1 MDVKVFKTFISL
13 IITVLIF
20 TSCASNSYESI
31 LFNKSIED
39 YGNTGGLTLPFDVNN
54 TEIKIMLISDK
65 EELSDSLVV
74 KELSK
79 RTGLNINITN
89 VSTSDASRYTQLLL
103 STNTLPDIIKTT
115 LDTSEVNSLGE
126 KGIFVS
132 VNKYLAELPN
142 FRRIFI
148 ENDTYSSVMDD
159 YTANDNNLYFY
170 PKFDYQKEVT
180 KGFLYRKDIFD
191 KHGLKMWQGKD
202 EFYATLKTLK
212 TLYPD
217 STPYISES
225 GINILDEWSLS
236 FGIDF
241 PGMFYDFDKEKWIY
255 SGCDARFFEMLQFIK
270 KLYDESLFHKSFLSS
285 NQILWD
291 WKITGKNSFVT
302 YGDLSNMEILNGK
315 GKSNNPDFNLSFA
328 SPPGDIFKIKKS
340 DIIGMG
346 PSVTNNKNSLLS
358 LKLLD
363 YLSSPSGIELSTLG
377 VLNKTYEYKMG
388 SVVYNDFSEND
399 YIVGKELEEKYGL
412 FIDGLTRSVDKRSP
426 YLHYSKKEQ
435 AVLNLINEKDGF
447 VEEYPKL
454 KLKNEDRQKAKEII
468 TILNN
473 KAYEFARNYILKTDD
488 KNFNEWTQE
497 AYKSGLEELE
507 EIYNKER

>member
-1 MDVKVFKTFISL
+1 MKVVKSL
-13 IITVLIF
+13 ICFLLIIVIF
-20 TSCASNSYESI
+20 TSCASTDYESI

-39 YGNTGGLTLPFDVNN
+39 YGDTGGLTLPFDVNN
-54 TEIKIMLISDK
+54 TEIKIMLVSDT

-89 VSTSDASRYTQLLL
+89 VSESDASRYTQLLL
-103 STNTLPDIIKTT
+103 STNTLPDIMKTT
-115 LDTSEVNSLGE
+115 LEPDEINSLGE

-148 ENDTYSSVMDD
+148 EDSTYSSVMDD

-170 PKFDYQKEVT
+170 PQFDYQKEVT

-202 EFYATLKTLK
+202 EFYDTLKTLK

-225 GINILDEWSLS
+225 GINILDEWALS

-241 PGMFYDFDKEKWIY
+241 PGMFYDFNEEKWIY
-255 SGCDARFFEMLQFIK
+255 SGCDPRFFEMLQFIK
-270 KLYDESLFHKSFLSS
+270 KLYDEKLLDKTFLNTNST
-285 NQILWD
+285 LWD
-291 WKITGKNSFVT
+291 WKITGQNTFIT
-302 YGDLSNMEILNGK
+302 YGDLSYMEILSTRGK
-315 GKSNNPDFNLSFA
+315 ANNPDFDLSYA
-328 SPPGDIFKIKKS
+328 PPPGNIFKTKKS

-346 PSVTNNKNSLLS
+346 PTVTNNKNSLLS

-363 YLSSPSGIELSTLG
+363 YLSSRSGIELSTLG

-388 SVVYNDFSEND
+388 SVVYNDFNEND
-399 YIVGKELEEKYGL
+399 YIVAKDLEEKYGL
-412 FIDGLTRSVDKRSP
+412 FINGLTMSVDKRSP
-426 YLHYSKKEQ
+426 YLNYSKKEQ
-435 AVLNLINEKDGF
+435 EVLKIINNKDGF
-447 VEEYPKL
+447 IKEYPKL
-454 KLKNEDRQKAKEII
+454 KLKNEDRQKAKEIL
-468 TILNN
+468 TVLNN
-473 KAYEFARNYILKTDD
+473 KAYEFARNYILQTED
-488 KNFNEWTQE
+488 KNFNEWTQD
-497 AYKSGLEELE
+497 AYKSGLKELE
-507 EIYNKER
+507 DIYNNHKER

>member
-1 MDVKVFKTFISL
+1 MKLFKLFISL
-13 IITVLIF
+13 ILALFLF
-20 TSCASNSYESI
+20 TSCASTDYESI

-54 TEIKIMLISDK
+54 TEIKMMFISDT
-65 EELSDSLVV
+65 EELSDSLMV

-89 VSTSDASRYTQLLL
+89 VSQSDASRYTQLML

-115 LDTSEVNSLGE
+115 LEIDEINSLGE

-148 ENDTYSSVMDD
+148 EDDTYSSVMDD

-180 KGFLYRKDIFD
+180 KSFLYRKDIFD
-191 KHGLKMWQGKD
+191 KNGLKMWQGKD
-202 EFYATLKTLK
+202 EFYNILKTLK
-212 TLYPD
+212 TLYPE
-217 STPYISES
+217 SNPYISES

-241 PGMFYDFDKEKWIY
+241 PGMFYDYNKEKWIY
-255 SGCDARFFEMLQFIK
+255 SGSDPRFFEMIEFIK
-270 KLYDESLFHKSFLSS
+270 KLYDEKLLYKSFLSTTAT
-285 NQILWD
+285 LWD
-291 WKITGKNSFVT
+291 WKITGQNSFIT
-302 YGDLSNMEILNGK
+302 YGDLSYMEVLNEK
-315 GKSNNPDFNLSFA
+315 GKANNPDFDLFFA
-328 SPPGDIFKIKKS
+328 NPPGDIFKIKKS
-340 DIIGMG
+340 SIIGMG

-388 SVVYNDFSEND
+388 SVVYNDFNEND
-399 YIVGKELEEKYGL
+399 YIVGKDLEEKYGL
-412 FIDGLTRSVDKRSP
+412 FIDGLIRSVDKRSP
-426 YLHYSKKEQ
+426 YLNYSKKEQ
-435 AVLNLINEKDGF
+435 EVLRIINGKNGF
-447 VEEYPKL
+447 LEEYPKL
-454 KLKNEDRQKAKEII
+454 KLKNEERQKAKEII
-468 TILNN
+468 TILDN
-473 KAYEFARNYILKTDD
+473 KAYEFAHNYILGTDD
-488 KNFNEWTQE
+488 KNFNEWLDD
-497 AYKSGLEELE
+497 AYKSGLLELE
-507 EIYNKER
+507 EIYNKKM